1 MGSRWS
7 RLLRGSLTT
16 VLALTVAAF
25 SHVAGGGSAPGA
37 LGIGLALAFALPLAV
52 AVTGKKLSA
61 ARLSI
66 AVAFAQLAF
75 HTLFSLGASTTAVTA
90 TGGGHH
96 GHDALVLSSGDATE
110 MAGMAGMHAGPS
122 MWIAH
127 GVAAV
132 ATVVGIW
139 FGERTM
145 RALAELARE
154 GVSAVV
160 CALGLVLALVAKPVK
175 LRAVVARAAR
185 VVPHDSG
192 LAWSTQPHRG
202 PPAVA

>member
-1 MGSRWS
+1 M
-7 RLLRGSLTT
+7 
-16 VLALTVAAF
+16 
-25 SHVAGGGSAPGA
+25 
-37 LGIGLALAFALPLAV
+37 
-52 AVTGKKLSA
+52 TGKKLSA
-61 ARLSI
+61 VRLSI

-75 HTLFSLGASTTAVTA
+75 HTLFSVGASTSAVTA

-96 GHDALVLSSGDATE
+96 GHDALILSSGDASG

-139 FGERTM
+139 FGERTL
-145 RALAELARE
+145 RVLADLARE

-160 CALGLVLALVAKPVK
+160 CALGLVLVLVAEPVQ
-175 LRAVVARAAR
+175 LRAVVARVAR
-185 VVPHDSG
+185 LVPHDSG

>member
-1 MGSRWS
+1 VGSRWS
-7 RLLRGSLTT
+7 RLVRGSLTT

-37 LGIGLALAFALPLAV
+37 LGTGLALAFALPLAV
-52 AVTGKKLSA
+52 AMTGTRLSA
-61 ARLSI
+61 VRLSI
-66 AVAFAQLAF
+66 AVTFAQLAF
-75 HTLFSLGASTTAVTA
+75 HTLFSLGAGTTAVTA

-96 GHDALVLSSGDATE
+96 GHDALVLSSDDAAG

-132 ATVVGIW
+132 ATIVGIW
-139 FGERTM
+139 FGERAV
-145 RALAELARE
+145 RALADLARQ
-154 GVSAVV
+154 GVSAVA
-160 CALGLVLALVAKPVK
+160 CALGLVLVLVAEPVK
-175 LRAVVARAAR
+175 LRAVVAQAAR
-185 VVPHDSG
+185 LVPHDSG
-192 LAWSTQPHRG
+192 LARSTQPHRG

>member
-61 ARLSI
+61 VRLSI

-90 TGGGHH
+90 IGGGHH
-96 GHDALVLSSGDATE
+96 GHDALVLSSGDAAG

-139 FGERTM
+139 FGERTV

-160 CALGLVLALVAKPVK
+160 CALGLVLALVVKPVK

-185 VVPHDSG
+185 LVPHDSG

-202 PPAVA
+202 PPAVT

>member
-25 SHVAGGGSAPGA
+25 SHVAGGGSAPGV
-37 LGIGLALAFALPLAV
+37 LGVGLALAFALPLAV
-52 AVTGKKLSA
+52 AVTGKELSA
-61 ARLSI
+61 VRLSI
-66 AVAFAQLAF
+66 AVTSAQVAF
-75 HTLFSLGASTTAVTA
+75 HTLFSLGASTTTVTA

-96 GHDALVLSSGDATE
+96 GHDALVLSSGDAAGTT
-110 MAGMAGMHAGPS
+110 GMAGMHAGPS

-139 FGERTM
+139 FAERTV
-145 RALAELARE
+145 RALADLARQ
-154 GVSAVV
+154 GVSAVA
-160 CALGLVLALVAKPVK
+160 CALGLVLVLVAEPVP

-185 VVPHDSG
+185 LIPHDRG
-192 LAWSTQPHRG
+192 PTWSTQPHRG

>member
-25 SHVAGGGSAPGA
+25 SHVAGGGSAPGV
-37 LGIGLALAFALPLAV
+37 LGTGLALAFALPLAV
-52 AVTGKKLSA
+52 ALTGTKLSA
-61 ARLSI
+61 VRLSL
-66 AVAFAQLAF
+66 AVTFAQLAF

-96 GHDALVLSSGDATE
+96 GRDALVLTTGDA
-110 MAGMAGMHAGPS
+110 AAMAGMHAGPS
-122 MWIAH
+122 MWLAH

-139 FGERTM
+139 FAERTV
-145 RALAELARE
+145 RSLADLARE
-154 GVSAVV
+154 GISAVGH
-160 CALGLVLALVAKPVK
+160 ALGVVLVLVAEPVT
-175 LRAVVARAAR
+175 LRTVVAPAAR
-185 VVPHDSG
+185 LVLHDSG
-192 LAWSTQPHRG
+192 LAWSTQPDRG
-202 PPAVA
+202 PPTVA